1 MFDIIIK
8 NGEIVDGSGKPRFK
22 ADIGISNGRIEKI
35 SSLINDDAKDIINAE
50 GLIVSPGFIDIHGHT
65 DMGIFY
71 NATVLYKI
79 RQGITT
85 DLSGNCGL
93 SIAPIKKDPKQD
105 SISFDMNRSDICSN
119 LDNFREYFKALE
131 TMELG
136 INVASLIGHGT
147 VRDFVVGFKEKI
159 TESEL
164 EQMKKIVEESMSEGA
179 FGLSTGL
186 VYAPGCYAD
195 TQEIIELCKIV
206 SKYGGIYATHMR
218 GLRETFVE
226 ATEEAIRIG
235 EESDLPI
242 QISHYVPQYGGWG
255 LCKES
260 IPLIEDAI
268 SRGIDV
274 TFDIHLDTVGGTS
287 VGDTLPVWVKDGG
300 VNQLI
305 TRLKEKGIR
314 DRLKSE
320 MPDFV
325 GPGTSG
331 LIKHGRWD
339 VMRISS
345 GLSKN
350 KEYLGKTIKEIAS
363 KMGEDPFDALFDLI
377 IDEGTDSLYLTGLYD
392 DENDVRFLLKNSL
405 SMVATDADSGFRQGK
420 SKTWNIM
427 PPRNYSTMP
436 RLFGKYVREEKL
448 LSLEEAISKVTYSP
462 ARRIGLKDRGV
473 INKGAWADITVFDP
487 EIISEGA
494 TDKEFLEE
502 KKYKNMYPAG
512 INFVIINGKAVL
524 DNGKFTG
531 TLSGKVL
538 RREN

>member
-1 MFDIIIK
+1 MFDILIK
-8 NGEIVDGSGKPRFK
+8 NGEIIDGTGKPRFK

-65 DMGIFY
+65 DMGFFS

-93 SIAPIKKDPKQD
+93 SMAPIKKDPKQD
-105 SISFDMNRSDICSN
+105 SISSATDVSDLSSS
-119 LDNFREYFKALE
+119 LVNFSDYLKALE
-131 TMELG
+131 KTELG

-164 EQMKKIVEESMSEGA
+164 EKMKKIVEEAMLEGA

-186 VYAPGCYAD
+186 VYAPACYAD
-195 TQEIIELCKIV
+195 TEEIIELCKIV
-206 SKYGGIYATHMR
+206 SKHGGIYATHMR

-226 ATEEAIRIG
+226 ATREAIRIG
-235 EESDLPI
+235 EEADLPV
-242 QISHYVPQYGGWG
+242 QISHYVPQYGAWG

-260 IPLIEDAI
+260 IPLIEDAV

-274 TFDIHLDTVGGTS
+274 TLDIHLDTVGGTS
-287 VGDTLPVWVKDGG
+287 VSDILPVWVKDGG
-300 VNQLI
+300 INQLI
-305 TRLKEKGIR
+305 TRLKEKEIR

-320 MPDFV
+320 MPNFV

-331 LIKHGRWD
+331 FVKHGRWD
-339 VMRISS
+339 ILRISS

-350 KEYLGKTIKEIAS
+350 KKYLGRTIKEIVDETG
-363 KMGEDPFDALFDLI
+363 KDPFEVLFDLI
-377 IDEGTDSLYLTGLYD
+377 IDEGNFFLSGLYN
-392 DENDVRFLLKNSL
+392 DEEDIRYALKNPL
-405 SMVATDADSGFRQGK
+405 SMVATDADSGYRYGV
-420 SKTWNIM
+420 SKKLDQM

-436 RLFGKYVREEKL
+436 RLLGKYVREEKL
-448 LSLEEAISKVTYSP
+448 LSLEEAVKKITYSP
-462 ARRIGLKDRGV
+462 AKRMGLKDRGV
-473 INKGAWADITVFDP
+473 IKEGAWADITVFDP
-487 EIISEGA
+487 ETISEGA
-494 TDKEFLEE
+494 TDKEFLAG
-502 KKYKNMYPAG
+502 KKYKNMYPTG
-512 INFVIINGKAVL
+512 INFVIINGKVVL
-524 DNGKFTG
+524 YQGESTG

-538 RREN
+538 KRED